1 MDTAQKLRFN
11 ADGHFRIL
19 MVSDFHMGKNP
30 KFAENLNYRVT
41 EGLEALLRETQPD
54 FVLLGG
60 DQCIEAESIPQAA
73 QILSEVIKPVL
84 DRQLPWA
91 AVFGN
96 HDNEVG
102 LPARMEEQAYLTIPG
117 CRNVIHPDASFG
129 AGNYCLPLYSCDGD
143 RLLYNLFA
151 LDSHREIADFI
162 DLFDLEKDT
171 RFILPEHFC
180 DGASNAGP
188 TFEQAMWY
196 YETSKRIEAREGR
209 KIPAVMFMHIP
220 LPEFL
225 QVTRNPEECGAVGN
239 KRETLGCCEL
249 NFGLFGACL
258 QRGDVKGIFF
268 GHEHLCD
275 IQGEY
280 CGVTMAQ
287 DAALG
292 YNMSCHD
299 DLRGGRVIDLCADG
313 TLQTYAVKLI
323 DLMGLDAMRRKDY
336 FEGGCKYFIR
346 KL

>member
-11 ADGHFRIL
+11 ADGHFKIL
-19 MVSDFHMGKNP
+19 MVSDFHMCRNP
-30 KFAENLNYRVT
+30 KLAENLNYRVT
-41 EGLEALLRETQPD
+41 EGLEALLVETRPD
-54 FVLLGG
+54 FVMLGG
-60 DQCIEAESIPQAA
+60 DQCIEADNIPQAA
-73 QILSEVIKPVL
+73 ELLSEVIRPVL
-84 DRQLPWA
+84 DRKLPWA

-102 LPARMEEQAYLTIPG
+102 LPVREEEAAYLTIPG
-117 CRNVIHPDASFG
+117 CMNSIHPDPSFG
-129 AGNYCLPLYSCDGD
+129 AGNFCLKLYSCDGD
-143 RLLYNLFA
+143 RLLYDLFA
-151 LDSHREIADFI
+151 LDSHREIDDYI
-162 DLFDLEKDT
+162 DLFHMEKDT
-171 RFILPEHFC
+171 RFILPEHFG
-180 DGASNAGP
+180 DGATNASP

-196 YETSKRIEAREGR
+196 YETSKAIEAQEGR

-225 QVTRNPEECGAVGN
+225 QIARNPEECGAVGN
-239 KRETLGCCEL
+239 KRETLGCCEV

-275 IQGEY
+275 LQGEY